1 MKILIVVDSINIED
15 SSGSKANVA
24 LITNLVAAGFDILVY
39 HYTQKFIMLE
49 GISCYAI
56 PEIKY
61 SPLYFLSRMQRII
74 SRNFKVNPAPFLEQ
88 LFGFSFTFY
97 NDTRSITAALKQQK
111 FQPDLV
117 LTLSK
122 GGSFRPHYSVLQ
134 LPELHDKWMAFVHD
148 PYPAHY
154 YPRPYNWVES
164 SHKAR
169 EAFFS
174 AVSTKA
180 KYSAFPSLLLHEW
193 MSSYFPDFIKT
204 GVVIPHQNA
213 QYVVQD
219 TSFPSFFDVSK
230 FNVMHAG
237 NLMRQRSPEGL
248 IAGFELFLLHNPE
261 ALKESRLLLLG
272 PASYHAELLEKH
284 QKICPELYFYN
295 GMIPF
300 DTVYFLQQNVS
311 VNVILESKA
320 EISPFLPAKFPHC
333 VEANKP
339 ILALAPYYSETKRLL
354 GPDYPYWSEVDDVPR
369 IAALLGELYLLWK
382 QNPKQLLLNRS
393 DLAEYL
399 SVSYLKKTID
409 NLEKK

>member
-1 MKILIVVDSINIED
+1 MKILVVVDSINIED

-24 LITNLVAAGFDILVY
+24 LITNLGAAGFHVLVY
-39 HYTQKFIMLE
+39 HYTLRNIELA
-49 GISCYAI
+49 GIKCYAI

-74 SRNFKVNPAPFLEQ
+74 SRNLKVNPAPFLEQ
-88 LFGFSFTFY
+88 LFGFSFTFF

-111 FQPDLV
+111 FQPDLL

-134 LPELHDKWMAFVHD
+134 LPELHDKWMAYVHD

-169 EAFFS
+169 EAFFL

-193 MSSYFPDFIKT
+193 MSSYFPNFIKT

-213 QYVVQD
+213 HYIVQE
-219 TSFPSFFDVSK
+219 TSFPSYFDVSK
-230 FNVMHAG
+230 FNVLHAG

-261 ALKESRLLLLG
+261 AVKESRLLLLG
-272 PASYHAELLEKH
+272 PASYHTELLGKH
-284 QKICPELYFYN
+284 QEICPELYFYN

-300 DTVYFLQQNVS
+300 DTVYLLQQNVS

-354 GPDYPYWSEVDDVPR
+354 GTDYAYWAEVDDVPR
-369 IAALLGELYLLWK
+369 IALLLEQLYRLWK
-382 QNPKQLLLNRS
+382 QNPEQLLLNRS

-399 SVSYLKKTID
+399 SFGYLKKRI
-409 NLEKK
+409 NEL

>member
-1 MKILIVVDSINIED
+1 MKILVVVDSINIED

-24 LITNLVAAGFDILVY
+24 LITNLAAAGFDVLVY
-39 HYTQKFIMLE
+39 HYTQKFISLE
-49 GISCYAI
+49 GVFCYAI

-74 SRNFKVNPAPFLEQ
+74 SRNFKVNLAPFLEQ

-97 NDTRSITAALKQQK
+97 NDTRSITAALQQQK

-134 LPELHDKWMAFVHD
+134 LPELHDKWMAYVHD

-169 EAFFS
+169 EAFFL

-180 KYSAFPSLLLHEW
+180 KYSAFPSLLLYEW
-193 MSSYFPDFIKT
+193 MSSYFPGFIKT

-219 TSFPSFFDVSK
+219 TSFPSYFDVSK
-230 FNVMHAG
+230 FNVLHAG
-237 NLMRQRSPEGL
+237 NLMKQRSPEGL
-248 IAGFELFLLHNPE
+248 IAGFELFFLHNPD
-261 ALKESRLLLLG
+261 AVKESRLLVLG
-272 PASYHAELLEKH
+272 PASYHTELLGKH
-284 QKICPELYFYN
+284 QKICPELYFYD
-295 GMIPF
+295 GIIPF
-300 DTVYFLQQNVS
+300 DTVYLLQQNVS

-354 GPDYPYWSEVDDVPR
+354 GTDYAYWAEVDDVPR
-369 IAALLGELYLLWK
+369 IAALLGELYFLWK

-399 SVSYLKKTID
+399 SVRYLKKRM
-409 NLEKK
+409 NELN